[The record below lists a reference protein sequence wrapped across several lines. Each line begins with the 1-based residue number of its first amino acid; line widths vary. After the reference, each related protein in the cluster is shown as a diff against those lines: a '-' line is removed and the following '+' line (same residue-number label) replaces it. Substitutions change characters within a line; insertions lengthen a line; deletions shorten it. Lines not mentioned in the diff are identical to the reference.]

1 MDEEIVERG
10 ELFKSIGEVA
20 AVAVVY
26 SALGLS
32 LGVMKASPPT
42 ALRLAAVL
50 LVNLVVVAAASWYVT
65 HTIGN
70 KWVAA
75 FGAASVMTAT
85 QLLLPRLELALEARS
100 GLRGMALLAV
110 LGGITALVAACGLV
124 LAFGPPDVFQGPEP
138 AVWLPLHPLEYLWR
152 LPVLVAGYAALHVV
166 AIEAAR
172 AMGPAG
178 RADTD
183 LGDLVVARLV
193 AGAVWVG
200 AIAVCTLS
208 LEGRLGAVVRALAA
222 MVVIGG
228 LAGRLMLY
236 LRASID
242 IWFPR
247 TLFPSVADLVAV
259 LAACLLL
266 LPPAMPVLEEEEPVE
281 ELT

>member
-1 MDEEIVERG
+1 MDAEIGERG

-20 AVAVVY
+20 AVAVTY
-26 SALGLS
+26 SALGLTV
-32 LGVMKASPPT
+32 GVMKAAPPT

-50 LVNLVVVAAASWYVT
+50 LVNLVVVVAASWYVT
-65 HTIGN
+65 HTVGN

-100 GLRGMALLAV
+100 GLRGMAMIAV

-124 LAFGPPDVFQGPEP
+124 LAFGPPDVFQGAEP
-138 AVWLPLHPLEYLWR
+138 AIWLPFHPLEYLWR
-152 LPVLVAGYAALHVV
+152 LPVVVVGYAALHVV
-166 AIEAAR
+166 AVEAAR

-178 RADTD
+178 RPDTD

-193 AGAVWVG
+193 AGAVWAG

-208 LEGRLGAVVRALAA
+208 LEGRLGAVVRALVGL
-222 MVVIGG
+222 VVVGG

-236 LRASID
+236 LRTALD

-247 TLFPSVADLVAV
+247 TLLPSVADLIAAI
-259 LAACLLL
+259 AACYLLI
-266 LPPAMPVLEEEEPVE
+266 PPLAPVVEEEEPVAP
-281 ELT
+281 